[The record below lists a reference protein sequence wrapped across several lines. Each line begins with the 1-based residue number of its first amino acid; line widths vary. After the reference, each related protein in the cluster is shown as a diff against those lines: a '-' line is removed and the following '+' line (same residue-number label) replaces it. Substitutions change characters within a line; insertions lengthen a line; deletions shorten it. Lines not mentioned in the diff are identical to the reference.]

1 MAQITA
7 DTIRRLF
14 DETAHKTWPGFR
26 ATLMRYKEGKAQGIP
41 PAVIDELLEFTTRT
55 ERMNETFPISAEQ
68 LLHAM
73 ERRHEKVT
81 A

>member
-1 MAQITA
+1 MAEIPA
-7 DTIRRLF
+7 DTVRRLF
-14 DETAHKTWPGFR
+14 DETGHKTWPGFR

-41 PAVIDELLEFTTRT
+41 PAVIDELLEFTTRM

-68 LLHAM
+68 LVHAL
-73 ERRHEKVT
+73 ERRQEKVT